1 MRYRIGYIDND
12 RYFEGVLYLTVTAK
26 TEFQAI
32 NQLIQDCNRN
42 VWEIV
47 SIEEAD

>member
-12 RYFEGVLYLTVTAK
+12 RYFEGVLHLTVTAK
-26 TEFQAI
+26 TKLEAI
-32 NQLIQDCNRN
+32 NKLIQYANLN

-47 SIEEAD
+47 SIEKAD